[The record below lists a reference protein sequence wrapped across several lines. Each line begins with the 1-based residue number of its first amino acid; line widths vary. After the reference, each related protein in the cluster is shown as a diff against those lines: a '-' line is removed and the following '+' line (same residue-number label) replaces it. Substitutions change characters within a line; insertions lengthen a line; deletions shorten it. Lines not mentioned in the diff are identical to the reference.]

1 MLFTS
6 ISTFSMD
13 TLDHR
18 TIDENFWQDRQS
30 WDRERKSVARG
41 KTAPIIFDQTH
52 HAGSDVQRSFAEK
65 KDTVWLCAIPEKEGA
80 GLVDVDESRI
90 GQWMRVE
97 IHFHGVIQ
105 TNYGAII
112 AIPNL
117 ILWED
122 RKSPEEELNVF
133 DSIDANCRLKL

>member
-1 MLFTS
+1 MKTFGRIDRVGIERGNQLQEVKQHQLYSIRPTMLAAMCRGVS
-6 ISTFSMD
+6 LKRR
-13 TLDHR
+13 TL
-18 TIDENFWQDRQS
+18 FGS
-30 WDRERKSVARG
+30 APFLKKRE
-41 KTAPIIFDQTH
+41 
-52 HAGSDVQRSFAEK
+52 
-65 KDTVWLCAIPEKEGA
+65 
-80 GLVDVDESRI
+80 LVLWM
-90 GQWMRVE
+90 WMRVE

-133 DSIDANCRLKL
+133 DCIDANCRLKL